1 MQSTLTASDNGAAQ
15 TPLRQ
20 FEAAQQARQP
30 PPTITVSNFM
40 VVLLLQTAKPL
51 IDPAGKLAFAQGIAP
66 GDGLN
71 AFPALV

>member
-1 MQSTLTASDNGAAQ
+1 MQGTLTASDNGAAQ

-20 FEAAQQARQP
+20 FEAAQQARQS
-30 PPTITVSNFM
+30 PTHNHGIKFHGCAPSPDRK
-40 VVLLLQTAKPL
+40 AL